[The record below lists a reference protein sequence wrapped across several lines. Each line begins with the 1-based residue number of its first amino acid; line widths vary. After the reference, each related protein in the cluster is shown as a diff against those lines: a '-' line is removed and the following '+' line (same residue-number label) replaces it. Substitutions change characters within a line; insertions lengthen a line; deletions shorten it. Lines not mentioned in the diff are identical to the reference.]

1 MTSMLITAAWL
12 LLFIESPF
20 AIRWIIYFVLCKWG
34 RLFRYQPSFN
44 VEISIFS
51 LVVSHVGCFS
61 MFVFGFI
68 DILTFTILAYSF
80 AAASILYLFYGLKCE
95 WRSISR
101 SE

>member
-20 AIRWIIYFVLCKWG
+20 AIRWILYYILCKSG
-34 RLFRYQPSFN
+34 NLFIYKPSLH
-44 VEISIFS
+44 VEYSIFS
-51 LVVSHVGCFS
+51 LVVSNVGCFS
-61 MFVFGFI
+61 VFVFGFI

-80 AAASILYLFYGLKCE
+80 AAASILYLFYGLRCE
-95 WRSISR
+95 YRSISR